1 MTRQIAQV
9 FSRLKGLSDLLR
21 ITHPKMGGM
30 TVSGNDI
37 GDGGTEIS
45 TTDYGYFHLT
55 NQAKRVSRHCDGL
68 LAG

>member
-1 MTRQIAQV
+1 MTWQIAQIL
-9 FSRLKGLSDLLR
+9 SGLQGLRDLLR
-21 ITHPKMGGM
+21 ITHPQMGGM

-37 GDGGTEIS
+37 CDGGPEIS